1 MTQPFKKAVCFTDI
15 HFGLR
20 NNSRAHNDDCENFIK
35 WMVEEAKQEGAE
47 TCIFLGDWHN
57 NRSTVNVSTLNYTTS
72 NVKYLS
78 ENFEKVYI
86 IMGNH
91 DLAYREKREINSL
104 PFAKHLDNVVLVDEH
119 LTVGDM
125 TIIPWL
131 VGNEWEEMSKLKSR
145 YVFGHFELPHF
156 KMNAMVEMPDHGGLN
171 AGHFP
176 NQELVFSGHF
186 HKRQR
191 KGNIIYLGNP
201 FPHNYADAWD
211 DERGCMFL
219 EHGGEPNFRS
229 WPNAPKFRTLTLTQ
243 AIDRN
248 EELFDSQTFARI
260 TIDVDISYEEASY
273 IKEQWVEKYNMR
285 ELSLI
290 PGKKEEHATEWSG
303 GEIQFESVDAIV
315 LNQIQA
321 IDSDVIDKQILTHI
335 YQGLTV

>member
-1 MTQPFKKAVCFTDI
+1 MTKPFNKVVCFTDI

-20 NNSRAHNDDCENFIK
+20 NNSRAHNDDCEKFIH
-35 WMVEEAKQEGAE
+35 WMVEEAKRDGAE

-72 NVKYLS
+72 NIKYLS
-78 ENFEKVYI
+78 DNFEKVYV

-104 PFAKHLDNVVLVDEH
+104 PFAKHLSNVVLVDEP

-125 TIIPWL
+125 TIVPWL
-131 VGNEWEEMSKLKSR
+131 VGDEWETMKKLKSR

-191 KGNIIYLGNP
+191 RGNVVYMGNC

-211 DERGCMFL
+211 DERGLMYL
-219 EHGGEPNFRS
+219 EYGGEPEFKT
-229 WPNAPKFRTLTLTQ
+229 WPGAPKFKTLTLTQ
-243 AIDRN
+243 AIDRHA
-248 EELFDSQTFARI
+248 ELFDTQTFARV
-260 TIDVDISYEEASY
+260 TIDVDISYEEATY
-273 IKEQWVEKYNMR
+273 IKEQWVETYNMR

-290 PGKKEEHATEWSG
+290 PGKKEEHATEWTG

-315 LNQIQA
+315 LNQIRA
-321 IDSDVIDKQILTHI
+321 IDSEHIDKNILTHI

>member
-35 WMVEEAKQEGAE
+35 WMTQEAKRVGAE

-78 ENFEKVYI
+78 ENFEQVYI

-104 PFAKHLDNVVLVDEH
+104 PFARHLSNVNLIDEI
-119 LTVGDM
+119 TTIGDM
-125 TIIPWL
+125 TIVPWL
-131 VGNEWEEMSKLKSR
+131 VGSEWENMKKLKSR

-171 AGHFP
+171 EGHFP

-186 HKRQR
+186 HKRQKR
-191 KGNIIYLGNP
+191 GNVVYMGNC

-219 EHGGEPNFRS
+219 EYGGQPEFRN
-229 WPNAPKFRTLTLTQ
+229 WPSAPKFRTLTLTD
-243 AIDRN
+243 AIDKH
-248 EELFDSQTFARI
+248 ESLFDEHTFARV
-260 TIDVDISYEEASY
+260 TIDVDISFEEATY
-273 IKEQWVEKYNMR
+273 IKEKWVNEYGMR
-285 ELSLI
+285 ELSLM
-290 PGKKEEHATEWSG
+290 PTKKEEHSTEWKG
-303 GEIQFESVDAIV
+303 GELQFESVDAIV

-321 IDSDVIDKQILTHI
+321 IDSAQIDKQILAHI
-335 YQGLTV
+335 YQGLTH

>member
-20 NNSRAHNDDCENFIK
+20 NNSRTHNDDCENFIK
-35 WMVEEAKQEGAE
+35 WMTAEAHQEGAE
-47 TCIFLGDWHN
+47 TAIFLGDWHN
-57 NRSTVNVSTLNYTTS
+57 NRSNINVSTLNYTSS
-72 NVKYLS
+72 NIKFLS
-78 ENFEKVYI
+78 ENFEKVYV

-104 PFAKHLDNVVLVDEH
+104 PFAKHLDNVILVDEI
-119 LTVGDM
+119 TTIGDM
-125 TIIPWL
+125 TIVPWL
-131 VGNEWEEMSKLKSR
+131 VGNEWEDMKKLKSR

-171 AGHFP
+171 EGHFP

-186 HKRQR
+186 HKRQKR
-191 KGNIIYLGNP
+191 GNVVYMGNC

-219 EHGGEPNFRS
+219 EYGGQPEFRN
-229 WPNAPKFRTLTLTQ
+229 WPNAPKFRTLTLTD
-243 AIDRN
+243 AIDKH
-248 EELFDSQTFARI
+248 ESLFDEHTFARV
-260 TIDVDISYEEASY
+260 TIDVDISFEEATY
-273 IKEQWVEKYNMR
+273 IKEKWVNDYGMR

-290 PGKKEEHATEWSG
+290 PTKKEEHSTEWKG
-303 GEIQFESVDAIV
+303 GELQFESVDAIV

-321 IDSDVIDKQILTHI
+321 IDSAQIDKQILAHI
-335 YQGLTV
+335 YQGLTN

>member
-1 MTQPFKKAVCFTDI
+1 MTKPFNKAVCFTDI

-35 WMVEEAKQEGAE
+35 WMIEEAKREGAE
-47 TCIFLGDWHN
+47 TCLFLGDWHN
-57 NRSTVNVSTLNYTTS
+57 NRSAVNVSTLNYTTS
-72 NVKYLS
+72 NIKRLS
-78 ENFEKVYI
+78 ENFEKVYV

-104 PFAKHLDNVVLVDEH
+104 PFAKHLSNVHLIDEI
-119 LTVGDM
+119 TTIGDM
-125 TIIPWL
+125 TIVPWL
-131 VGNEWEEMSKLKSR
+131 VGDEWETMKKLKSR
-145 YVFGHFELPHF
+145 YIFGHFELPHF

-186 HKRQR
+186 HKRQQR
-191 KGNIIYLGNP
+191 GNIVYMGNC

-211 DERGCMFL
+211 DDRGCMFL
-219 EHGGEPNFRS
+219 EYGGQPNFRN
-229 WPNAPKFRTLTLTQ
+229 WPGAPKFRTLTLTD
-243 AIDRN
+243 AIDKH
-248 EELFDSQTFARI
+248 ESLFDTQTFARV
-260 TIDVDISYEEASY
+260 TIDVDISFEEATY
-273 IKEQWVEKYNMR
+273 IKEQWVNTYGMR

-290 PGKKEEHATEWSG
+290 PGKKEEHATEWTG

-321 IDSDVIDKQILTHI
+321 IDSTVIDRQMLTSI
-335 YQGLTV
+335 YQGLTH

>member
-1 MTQPFKKAVCFTDI
+1 MTKPFNKAVCFTDI

-20 NNSRAHNDDCENFIK
+20 NNSRTHNDDCENFIK
-35 WMVEEAKQEGAE
+35 WMIEEAKREGAE
-47 TCIFLGDWHN
+47 TCLFLGDWHN
-57 NRSTVNVSTLNYTTS
+57 NRSAVNVSTLNYTTS
-72 NVKYLS
+72 NIKRLS
-78 ENFEKVYI
+78 ENFEKVYV

-104 PFAKHLDNVVLVDEH
+104 PFAKHLSNVYLIDEI
-119 LTVGDM
+119 TTIGDI
-125 TIIPWL
+125 TIVPWL
-131 VGNEWEEMSKLKSR
+131 VGDEWETMKKLKSR

-186 HKRQR
+186 HKRQQR
-191 KGNIIYLGNP
+191 GNVVYMGNC

-219 EHGGEPNFRS
+219 EYGGQPDFRN
-229 WPNAPKFRTLTLTQ
+229 WPGAPKFRTLTLTD
-243 AIDRN
+243 AIDKH
-248 EELFDSQTFARI
+248 ESLFDTQTFARV
-260 TIDVDISYEEASY
+260 TIDVDISFEEATY
-273 IKEQWVEKYNMR
+273 IKEQWVNTYGMR

-290 PGKKEEHATEWSG
+290 PGKKEEHATEWTG

-321 IDSDVIDKQILTHI
+321 IDSTVIDRQILTSI
-335 YQGLTV
+335 YQGLTH

>member
-1 MTQPFKKAVCFTDI
+1 MTKPFNKAVCFTDI

-35 WMVEEAKQEGAE
+35 WMIEEAKREGAE
-47 TCIFLGDWHN
+47 TCLFLGDWHN
-57 NRSTVNVSTLNYTTS
+57 NRSAVNVSTLNYTTS
-72 NVKYLS
+72 NIKRLS
-78 ENFEKVYI
+78 ENFEKVYV

-104 PFAKHLDNVVLVDEH
+104 PFAKHLSNVHLIDEI
-119 LTVGDM
+119 TNIGDM
-125 TIIPWL
+125 TIVPWL
-131 VGNEWEEMSKLKSR
+131 VGDEWETMKKLKSR

-186 HKRQR
+186 HKRQQR
-191 KGNIIYLGNP
+191 GNIVYMGNC

-219 EHGGEPNFRS
+219 EYGGQPDFRN
-229 WPNAPKFRTLTLTQ
+229 WPGAPKFRTLTLTD
-243 AIDRN
+243 AIDKH
-248 EELFDSQTFARI
+248 ESLFDTQTFARV
-260 TIDVDISYEEASY
+260 TIDVDISFEEATY
-273 IKEQWVEKYNMR
+273 IKEQWVNTYGMR

-290 PGKKEEHATEWSG
+290 PGKKEEHATEWTG

-321 IDSDVIDKQILTHI
+321 IDSTVIDRQMLTSI
-335 YQGLTV
+335 YQGLTH

>member
-1 MTQPFKKAVCFTDI
+1 MTKPFNKAVCFTDI

-20 NNSRAHNDDCENFIK
+20 NNSRTHNDDCENFIK
-35 WMVEEAKQEGAE
+35 WMIEEAKREGAE
-47 TCIFLGDWHN
+47 TCLFLGDWHN
-57 NRSTVNVSTLNYTTS
+57 NRSAVNVSTLNYTTS
-72 NVKYLS
+72 NIKRLS
-78 ENFEKVYI
+78 ENFEKVYV

-104 PFAKHLDNVVLVDEH
+104 PFAKHLSNVHLIDEI
-119 LTVGDM
+119 TTIGDI
-125 TIIPWL
+125 TIVPWL
-131 VGNEWEEMSKLKSR
+131 VGDEWETMKKLKSR

-186 HKRQR
+186 HKRQQR
-191 KGNIIYLGNP
+191 GNVVYMGNC

-219 EHGGEPNFRS
+219 EYGGQPNFRN
-229 WPNAPKFRTLTLTQ
+229 WPGAPKFRTLTLTD
-243 AIDRN
+243 AIDKH
-248 EELFDSQTFARI
+248 ESLFDTQTFARV
-260 TIDVDISYEEASY
+260 TIDVDISFEEATY
-273 IKEQWVEKYNMR
+273 IKEQWVNTYGMR

-290 PGKKEEHATEWSG
+290 PGKKEEHATEWTG
-303 GEIQFESVDAIV
+303 GEMQFESVDAIV

-321 IDSDVIDKQILTHI
+321 IDSTVIDRQMLASI
-335 YQGLTV
+335 YQGLTH